1 MVGGPDDNPELSSFA
16 VAPEKAGLCLGKGT
30 GSRGCLRVIL
40 GL

>member
-1 MVGGPDDNPELSSFA
+1 MEGGPDDNRDLGSSA
-16 VAPEKAGLCLGKGT
+16 VAPEKDGLCLGKGT